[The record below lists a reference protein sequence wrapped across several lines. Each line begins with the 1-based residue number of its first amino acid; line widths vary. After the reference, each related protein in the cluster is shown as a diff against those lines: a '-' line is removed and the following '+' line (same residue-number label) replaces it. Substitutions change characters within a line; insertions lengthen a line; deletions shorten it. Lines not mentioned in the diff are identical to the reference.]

1 METPVALPRRG
12 KMMRIKRKWVS
23 CGVLVAGMV
32 AAVLVPI
39 SARPVVQQSGGDE
52 PVPAYHTQVPA
63 GELPQPMDPAEF
75 ANPVVKN
82 SYALAAKVKKVLYQ
96 QPCYC
101 HCDKHKGHT
110 SLLDCFASNHGA
122 GCGTCVYEDF
132 YSYEQSRKGK
142 TAAQIR
148 EGIIKGEWKSVDAA
162 KYQKPLPAN

>member
-39 SARPVVQQSGGDE
+39 SARPVAQQSGADE

-101 HCDKHKGHT
+101 HCDRSVGHS
-110 SLLDCFASNHGA
+110 SLLDCFTSKHGS
-122 GCGTCVYEDF
+122 GCNICMAETL
-132 YSYEQSRKGK
+132 YSYQQTKKGK
-142 TAAQIR
+142 TPAQIR
-148 EGIIKGEWKSVDAA
+148 EGIQKGEWRQIDGA
-162 KYQKPLPAN
+162 KYQTYPAKP